1 MPRLTQIKETKKG
14 RLALFLDGEFAFSLD
29 EGTFAAAAL
38 HQDDELE
45 DWQIEELRKKSETR
59 RALDKAMDYLSLR
72 DHAAGEL
79 YQKLCRK
86 FDAHSAAYA
95 VARAGELG
103 LLNDVS
109 FARRRAA
116 ELLRKR
122 KSRRAIL
129 DDLHAKGIDRGAA
142 AEAVEALFAQSEEDE
157 EENPELANARA
168 LVERHYA
175 AKLAQGKWQQVAAAL
190 ARRGFSHSVIRQAL
204 ADAETEETEA
214 ENAQVKQSPEEM
226 RQKELKEVIEQYNRE
241 KQDPDYYYLPDQWDG
256 QKLIWQKSGDRTGS
270 LLASLAFFA
279 AFVVMLKKAKEQQ
292 EEMAKRAEQL
302 LMDYPSLIMKFTLL
316 IQAGM
321 TARKVFQKMYEAII
335 IMCHEMDS
343 GIAELEAYRRFGERC
358 GQMKYK
364 TFSTILIQNLQKGS
378 HRMADLL
385 EKEALEAWDERKRK
399 ARVLGE
405 TAATKLLVPMV
416 MMLAVVMAII
426 MIPAFLSFYG

>member
-14 RLALFLDGEFAFSLD
+14 RLALFFDGEFAFSLD
-29 EGTFAAAAL
+29 EQTFADAAL
-38 HQDDELE
+38 HQDDLLE

-129 DDLHAKGIDRGAA
+129 DDLHAKGIDRGTA

-214 ENAQVKQSPEEM
+214 
-226 RQKELKEVIEQYNRE
+226 
-241 KQDPDYYYLPDQWDG
+241 
-256 QKLIWQKSGDRTGS
+256 
-270 LLASLAFFA
+270 
-279 AFVVMLKKAKEQQ
+279 
-292 EEMAKRAEQL
+292 
-302 LMDYPSLIMKFTLL
+302 
-316 IQAGM
+316 
-321 TARKVFQKMYEAII
+321 
-335 IMCHEMDS
+335 
-343 GIAELEAYRRFGERC
+343 
-358 GQMKYK
+358 
-364 TFSTILIQNLQKGS
+364 
-378 HRMADLL
+378 
-385 EKEALEAWDERKRK
+385 
-399 ARVLGE
+399 
-405 TAATKLLVPMV
+405 
-416 MMLAVVMAII
+416 
-426 MIPAFLSFYG
+426 

>member
-29 EGTFAAAAL
+29 EDTFAAAAL

-142 AEAVEALFAQSEEDE
+142 AEAVEALFAQSEE
-157 EENPELANARA
+157 ENPELANARA

-214 ENAQVKQSPEEM
+214 
-226 RQKELKEVIEQYNRE
+226 
-241 KQDPDYYYLPDQWDG
+241 
-256 QKLIWQKSGDRTGS
+256 
-270 LLASLAFFA
+270 
-279 AFVVMLKKAKEQQ
+279 
-292 EEMAKRAEQL
+292 
-302 LMDYPSLIMKFTLL
+302 
-316 IQAGM
+316 
-321 TARKVFQKMYEAII
+321 
-335 IMCHEMDS
+335 
-343 GIAELEAYRRFGERC
+343 
-358 GQMKYK
+358 
-364 TFSTILIQNLQKGS
+364 
-378 HRMADLL
+378 
-385 EKEALEAWDERKRK
+385 
-399 ARVLGE
+399 
-405 TAATKLLVPMV
+405 
-416 MMLAVVMAII
+416 
-426 MIPAFLSFYG
+426 